1 MEEDMILVIDVGNTN
16 ITFGV
21 YSGKELVGS
30 FRMTTQM
37 SRTSD
42 EFGIMLLSLLSNNGI
57 AKDKIDGV
65 MIASVVPKIMH
76 ALINA
81 IVKYIGKKPYIVGPG
96 IKTGLKI
103 ATDNPR
109 EIGPDLIVG
118 AVAAYELYGGP
129 ILIIDF
135 GTATT
140 YVAVND
146 KGEFFT
152 GVVAPGIG
160 ISAKALWED
169 TAKLPEVEIVK
180 PKSILAKETISSMQA
195 GLVYGQ
201 IGQTKYI
208 INEMKRE
215 SGLPDMKVV
224 ATGGLGRLIASE
236 TEEIDIYN
244 PNLILEGLNILYAKN
259 SKSKPQVKEDENGE
273 FDINESR

>member
-1 MEEDMILVIDVGNTN
+1 MEDDMILVIDVGNTN

-215 SGLPDMKVV
+215 SGLSDMKVV

>member
-1 MEEDMILVIDVGNTN
+1 MILVIDVGNTN

>member
-1 MEEDMILVIDVGNTN
+1 MILVIDVGNTN

-21 YSGKELVGS
+21 YSKDKLVGS

-42 EFGIMLLSLLSNNGI
+42 EFGIMLLQLLASNGI
-57 AKDKIDGV
+57 VKEKIDGV

-81 IVKYIGKKPYIVGPG
+81 ITKYIGKKPYIVGPG

-103 ATDNPR
+103 VTDNPR

-118 AVAAYELYGGP
+118 AVAAYEIYGGP
-129 ILIIDF
+129 ILVIDF

-140 YVAVND
+140 YVAVNE

-215 SGLPDMKVV
+215 SGLTDMKVV
-224 ATGGLGRLIASE
+224 ATGGLGRLISAE
-236 TEEIDIYN
+236 TEEIDIYD

-259 SKSKPQVKEDENGE
+259 SKNKPQLKEDENGE
-273 FDINESR
+273 FDVK